1 MGDARS
7 TKNTQTSYGSAA
19 LFFFYSSVLVATML
33 PSQILMRS
41 NWFVCHWPPLGGALV
56 SPGFIVPQNSE
67 VGTRLEFFGQKKSRS
82 EGGARVEG
90 RVVAPTLFS
99 LSGVQDEAALPER
112 LPFCFLIKDRC
123 SRSHYIL
130 FCAKGFLK
138 LQEVVILGIRTRDSI
153 SCSRT
158 QKKSTLFQRGRFLF
172 QSAMFDAILSPKKHD
187 LFFSGFAPTPSAGGA
202 KL

>member
-7 TKNTQTSYGSAA
+7 TKITQTNYGSAA
-19 LFFFYSSVLVATML
+19 PFFFFSSVLVATTL

-41 NWFVCHWPPLGGALV
+41 NWFVCHRPPLGGALV

-67 VGTRLEFFGQKKSRS
+67 VGTRLEFFGQQKSRS

-90 RVVAPTLFS
+90 RVLAPTLFS
-99 LSGVQDEAALPER
+99 LSGVQDGATLPER

-138 LQEVVILGIRTRDSI
+138 LQEVVILGIRTRHSI
-153 SCSRT
+153 SCSRAR
-158 QKKSTLFQRGRFLF
+158 KKYTFPEGKIS
-172 QSAMFDAILSPKKHD
+172 
-187 LFFSGFAPTPSAGGA
+187 FSVCNV
-202 KL
+202 